1 MRLCL
6 IALLAAP
13 ALWAADEQQL
23 ALERRAQADFD
34 RVETAAAPSLGD
46 TEACLQSQAAWLAV
60 APAAGW
66 ARVHYRKGYCTLA
79 GAAITRKPAAFQE
92 AAGQFDW
99 AGGARLLAALARLN
113 ANAGDQAELREAI
126 AQPDCQCEAA
136 LEAAREWLGWM
147 DLGRGNLVGAAREF
161 RATPAS
167 GWQHYVA
174 GRQAFDRRQYREAAS
189 DYRTAID
196 VWDQERRRPAAGMF
210 DRLKPQPELGEALV
224 RLGGTELL
232 AGDAAAAIVTLDRA
246 LKTDDSAARAYY
258 LRARAHE
265 VEGRTDLALADYN
278 LASRAAFASA
288 RDLAS
293 GEAHLY
299 RGILLYRRL
308 DFLRAENEFS
318 SALNFNIAPD
328 LRADAVAW
336 RHLAAVTAGACQASR
351 QALGRALGTV
361 SPYFPSQEAVSRMNA
376 CPTS

>member
-1 MRLCL
+1 MRWCVV
-6 IALLAAP
+6 ALLASST
-13 ALWAADEQQL
+13 LWAADEQQL

-34 RVETAAAPSLGD
+34 RVEMAATPSLSD

-60 APAAGW
+60 APATGW

-79 GAAITRKPAAFQE
+79 GAAITRSPAAFQE

-99 AGGARLLAALARLN
+99 AGGAGLLAALARLN
-113 ANAGDQAELREAI
+113 ANAGDEAELRQAV
-126 AQPDCQCEAA
+126 AQPGCQCEAA
-136 LEAAREWLGWM
+136 LEAARQWLGWM
-147 DLGRGNLVGAAREF
+147 ELARGNLVGAAREF
-161 RATPAS
+161 QATPAA

-174 GRQAFDRRQYREAAS
+174 GRQAFDRRQYREAMS

-196 VWDQERRRPAAGMF
+196 AWDQERRRQAPGLF
-210 DRLKPQPELGEALV
+210 DRLKPRPEVGDALV
-224 RLGGTELL
+224 RLGGAELL
-232 AGDAAAAIVTLDRA
+232 AGDAAAAVATLDRA
-246 LKTDDSAARAYY
+246 LKTDDSTARAYY

-265 VEGRTDLALADYN
+265 LESRTDLALADYN

-299 RGILLYRRL
+299 RGILFYRRQ
-308 DFLRAENEFS
+308 DFSRAENEFS

-328 LRADAVAW
+328 MQADAVAW
-336 RHLAAVTAGACQASR
+336 RHLAAVAAGACQASR
-351 QALGRALGTV
+351 EALGRALGTV

-376 CPTS
+376 CPAS